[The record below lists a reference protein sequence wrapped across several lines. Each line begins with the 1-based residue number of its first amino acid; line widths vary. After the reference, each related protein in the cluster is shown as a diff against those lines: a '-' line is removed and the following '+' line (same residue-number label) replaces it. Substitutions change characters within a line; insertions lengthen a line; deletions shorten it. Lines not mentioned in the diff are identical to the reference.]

1 MKMSYDAVAIFWKGG
16 FMKKLFV
23 QNFTAFVISVSI
35 MLVFGCA
42 SSVTPILQYPLL
54 GEKED
59 FATVIIKNEVTG
71 TKTAISEF
79 IVTDARGEKKA
90 YLPMLKDSM
99 GTVALKAA
107 YSWTPWGVAT
117 RMVHM
122 NEGSIYHIPGIKMTL
137 KVSHSRVISSTQIGN
152 TIHYKVGLWETYIT
166 HTFIAGK
173 EYTIKSPSVLGGD
186 PVISSDD
193 KDMTISNSEIKYIE
207 KPEKKE
213 AK

>member
-1 MKMSYDAVAIFWKGG
+1 MKMSYDAVTIFWKGG

-59 FATVIIKNEVTG
+59 FATIMIKNEVTG
-71 TKTAISEF
+71 TKSAISEF
-79 IVTDARGEKKA
+79 IVTDAQGEKKA

-117 RMVHM
+117 RIAHM
-122 NEGSIYHIPGIKMTL
+122 NEGAIYHIPPIEMTL
-137 KVSHSRVISSTQIGN
+137 KIGHARIISSTIRGD
-152 TIHYKVGLWETYIT
+152 TIFYKVGEWDTYIT
-166 HTFIAGK
+166 YKFIAGK
-173 EYTIKSPSVLGGD
+173 EYIIKSPSVLGGNA
-186 PVISSDD
+186 VISPDN
-193 KDMTISNSEIKYIE
+193 KHMAISNSEIKFIE
-207 KPEKKE
+207 ENKK
-213 AK
+213 